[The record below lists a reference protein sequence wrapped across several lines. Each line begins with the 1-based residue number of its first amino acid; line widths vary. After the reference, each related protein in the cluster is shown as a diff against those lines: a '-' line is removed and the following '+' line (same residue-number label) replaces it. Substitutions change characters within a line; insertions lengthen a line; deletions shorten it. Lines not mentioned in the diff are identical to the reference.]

1 MSQQQSTRQSTRG
14 IFKVGQRTI
23 RILHHYTLRPTLLL
37 TFVFGSFL
45 GISRVSQGTSGEKSL
60 AADLRM
66 NQNQTKSG
74 EFFSSPTSE
83 TGSLQIDEHKQQL
96 FMGANGGPS
105 VQGDG
110 AISKST

>member
-1 MSQQQSTRQSTRG
+1 
-14 IFKVGQRTI
+14 
-23 RILHHYTLRPTLLL
+23 
-37 TFVFGSFL
+37 
-45 GISRVSQGTSGEKSL
+45 
-60 AADLRM
+60 M

-83 TGSLQIDEHKQQL
+83 TGSLQIDDHQQQL